1 MHDRDELEKKYQRH
15 LDRLRTKKAK
25 EAFIKSPVP
34 SNPDRCFVC
43 NCILPPDQP
52 YKAHLESEEHR
63 GHIEVNYLYQE
74 IDKFINE
81 MQLDNE
87 IKVIAKNKKQEAPSP
102 PMDIISMEVVCAAP
116 IPKRRPHIKRVNN
129 EMCINQTDVIYE
141 DPEENSEREKNV

>member
-1 MHDRDELEKKYQRH
+1 MHDREELEKKYQRH

-43 NCILPPDQP
+43 NCILPADQP

-74 IDKFINE
+74 IDKVINE
-81 MQLDNE
+81 MQIDNE
-87 IKVIAKNKKQEAPSP
+87 IKVIKKNVKQEAPSP
-102 PMDIISMEVVCAAP
+102 PLDIEVACAAP
-116 IPKRRPHIKRVNN
+116 IPKRRPNIKRVNIDTCMN
-129 EMCINQTDVIYE
+129 TTNVIYE
-141 DPEENSEREKNV
+141 EPEENTEREKNV